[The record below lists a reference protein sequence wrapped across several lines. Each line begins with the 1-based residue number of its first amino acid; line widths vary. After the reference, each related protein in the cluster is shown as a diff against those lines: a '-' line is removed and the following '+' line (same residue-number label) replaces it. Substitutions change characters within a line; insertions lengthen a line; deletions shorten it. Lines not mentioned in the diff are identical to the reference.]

1 MTGLQVLLLAAVFF
15 VTSGVS
21 VVTGSTSLLTVP
33 AMFAF
38 GIAPRTAVATNML
51 ALMFMSIGAS
61 VPFLRSKDFDQRRIL
76 WLVALT
82 LIGSACGAILLVMVP
97 QGSIPIVVSAAM
109 IGVAIFSLIYR
120 QAGADEATISPTVT
134 AEIIGYT
141 LTFLLGIYGGFFSGG
156 YVTVLTA
163 VYVVCFRMNFLQAI
177 ATTKLINI
185 FSSGIATFVFMRH
198 GLVNYRLGIILGVTM
213 FVGAMIGARFAIRL
227 GNMWL
232 RRIYLTAVWLLGLKI
247 LFYDVAKNY
256 ISCGG
261 PQHHAV
267 SSE

>member
-163 VYVVCFRMNFLQAI
+163 VYCR
-177 ATTKLINI
+177 
-185 FSSGIATFVFMRH
+185 
-198 GLVNYRLGIILGVTM
+198 
-213 FVGAMIGARFAIRL
+213 
-227 GNMWL
+227 
-232 RRIYLTAVWLLGLKI
+232 
-247 LFYDVAKNY
+247 
-256 ISCGG
+256 
-261 PQHHAV
+261 P
-267 SSE
+267 